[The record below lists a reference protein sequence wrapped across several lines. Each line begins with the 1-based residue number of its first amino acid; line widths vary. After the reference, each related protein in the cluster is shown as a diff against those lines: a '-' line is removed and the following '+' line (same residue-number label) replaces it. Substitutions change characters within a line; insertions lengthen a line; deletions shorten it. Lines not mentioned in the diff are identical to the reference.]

1 MKPEDADQINN
12 ESPNA
17 DATTAQTNALNADD
31 ATTAQTNAL
40 NADDATTAQ
49 TNALNADDA
58 TTAQTNV
65 PNAAPRPTQ
74 PPFRVPPRPI
84 GFWPLFFKDVTVSVA
99 GVATF
104 CFLSFF
110 LLFATLVGL
119 AGALNDA
126 SESALVLEET
136 ISGDETAPGK
146 IVVLPIEGV
155 IETDEYGF
163 LREAIDSIADDER
176 VRGVVLRINSPGG
189 TIAGSDYYYTL
200 LKDLKAELDVPIIAS
215 MGDVAASGG
224 YYIATAADQIFAE
237 RSTLTGSIGVI
248 VSMYDASEL
257 CEKVGVASTPVVSGP
272 MKGMGDFM
280 KKPTPEE
287 TAVWQAL
294 VDESYEQFL
303 DVVRDG
309 RPWYRGAPAL
319 NEKTGGIKET
329 GEIEEDN
336 ENSGNSGNSEDGETL
351 ETAFAALEERDA
363 ELRRVADGRIYTAKQ
378 AKDLR
383 LIDEIGFLD
392 DAIDAAI
399 EAAGLTPETAEVV
412 RYEELESWTSAL
424 GLSALTKRNEPL
436 EKALDSVATPRGYYI
451 LPRALPTSAR

>member
-1 MKPEDADQINN
+1 MNPEDADQIVN
-12 ESPNA
+12 EQTLETDDVSTPRPNA
-17 DATTAQTNALNADD
+17 PNASDSTPNPNFAT
-31 ATTAQTNAL
+31 
-40 NADDATTAQ
+40 
-49 TNALNADDA
+49 
-58 TTAQTNV
+58 
-65 PNAAPRPTQ
+65 PNAAPRPTR
-74 PPFRVPPRPI
+74 PPFPVPPRPL

-104 CFLSFF
+104 CFLTFF
-110 LLFATLVGL
+110 LFFATIVGIV
-119 AGALNDA
+119 GALNDA

-163 LREAIDSIADDER
+163 LREAIDCIADDER

-303 DVVRDG
+303 DVVRAG
-309 RPWYRGAPAL
+309 RPWYRGE
-319 NEKTGGIKET
+319 NGENTENKEN
-329 GEIEEDN
+329 GE
-336 ENSGNSGNSEDGETL
+336 SS
-351 ETAFAALEERDA
+351 ETAETAVAEERDA

-399 EAAGLTPETAEVV
+399 EAAGLTQETAEVV

-424 GLSALTKRNEPL
+424 GLSALTKRSEPL

-451 LPRALPTSAR
+451 IPRAFPTTAR

>member
-1 MKPEDADQINN
+1 MNPENADPIAN
-12 ESPNA
+12 EQTLETDDVSTPRPNA
-17 DATTAQTNALNADD
+17 PNASNSTPNPNFAPNFAT
-31 ATTAQTNAL
+31 
-40 NADDATTAQ
+40 
-49 TNALNADDA
+49 
-58 TTAQTNV
+58 
-65 PNAAPRPTQ
+65 PNAAPRPTT
-74 PPFRVPPRPI
+74 PPFRVPPRPL

-104 CFLSFF
+104 CFLTFF
-110 LLFATLVGL
+110 LFFATFVGL

-163 LREAIDSIADDER
+163 LREAIDCIADDER

-189 TIAGSDYYYTL
+189 TIAGSDYYYAL
-200 LKDLKAELDVPIIAS
+200 LQDLKAELDVPIIAS

-303 DVVRDG
+303 DVVRAG
-309 RPWYRGAPAL
+309 RPWYRGE
-319 NEKTGGIKET
+319 NGENTENKEN
-329 GEIEEDN
+329 GE
-336 ENSGNSGNSEDGETL
+336 SSEIA
-351 ETAFAALEERDA
+351 ETAVAEERDA

-399 EAAGLTPETAEVV
+399 EAAGLTQETAEVV

-424 GLSALTKRNEPL
+424 GLSALTKRSEPL

-451 LPRALPTSAR
+451 IPRAFPTTAR